1 MRMTSPIEPGPGG
14 GAGDINQLFA
24 GSPTLP
30 NVTGGVF
37 IGPLGLELP
46 PAADPFIDATTHSNA
61 LKNVGYVSED
71 GVTGSEDRS
80 INEVAAWGGEIIA
93 YLQES
98 FSVEWSM
105 KLLQIMNPDIAR
117 LAYGDDNVA
126 VTEATEA
133 HGNLLAIKI
142 NKNMLPKKTVW
153 VDSFYADGDKV
164 KRMRWVAPIAQVSE
178 KGDFQTVHTDITG
191 HELTLKLLPD
201 AQGNNAYIYLDD
213 GQVVALTPPDPEN
226 P

>member
-1 MRMTSPIEPGPGG
+1 MTTPIEPGPGG
-14 GAGDINQLFA
+14 GAGNIKELFS

-30 NVTGGVF
+30 NVTGGVH
-37 IGPLGLELP
+37 IGPLGLALP
-46 PAADPFIDATTHSNA
+46 PAADPFVDAADHSTQ

-80 INEVAAWGGEIIA
+80 INEIAAWGGEIIA

-98 FSVEWSM
+98 FSVEWQL
-105 KLLQIMNPDIAR
+105 KLLQIMNPEIAK

-126 VTEATEA
+126 VTAATEA
-133 HGNLLAIKI
+133 HGNLLAIKV
-142 NKNMLPKKTVW
+142 NKNLLPKKTVW
-153 VDSFYADGDKV
+153 VDSFYADGSPGL
-164 KRMRWVAPIAQVSE
+164 KRMRWVAPLAQVSE

-201 AQGNNAYIYLDD
+201 EHGNNAYIYLDD
-213 GQVVALTPPDPEN
+213 GQVIALTPPDPDN